1 MSYYYNYY
9 VGQRNKATG
18 KFTTV
23 EPYDANG
30 EPMCLLWKSSSFASD
45 LHEDFYP
52 IYSKDMEDRLKSF
65 SCFVSSSMTDEEY
78 DQGYYKVKY
87 MPYNDFQLFQPFRNG
102 YVLTEDVI
110 SYSADAGCDFSEY
123 ARDILTT
130 EQYAAFAHSYMA
142 SKKTRNVY
150 DPATDEE
157 IECNPS
163 DYMLFNWVD
172 YDGRQYE
179 QWSITNIISSLDITP
194 DKGYE
199 LVILETEGK
208 IKTALFGVKYVYI
221 IRKEKYGNQGTCKE
235 VCRR

>member
-9 VGQRNKATG
+9 IGQRNKATG

-65 SCFVSSSMTDEEY
+65 SCFVPSSTTDEEY

-110 SYSADAGCDFSEY
+110 SYSTDAGCDFGEY
-123 ARDILTT
+123 ARDILTP
-130 EQYAAFAHSYMA
+130 EQYAAFAHSYMT

-150 DPATDEE
+150 DPSTDEE

-194 DKGYE
+194 DNGYE
-199 LVILETEGK
+199 LVILETEG
-208 IKTALFGVKYVYI
+208 
-221 IRKEKYGNQGTCKE
+221 
-235 VCRR
+235 

>member
-30 EPMCLLWKSSSFASD
+30 EPMCLLWKSRSYASD

-52 IYSKDMEDRLKSF
+52 IYSKDMENRLKSF
-65 SCFVSSSMTDEEY
+65 SCFIPSSMTDEDY
-78 DQGYYKVKY
+78 DKDYYKVKY
-87 MPYNDFQLFQPFRNG
+87 MPYNEFQLSEPFRNG

-110 SYSADAGCDFSEY
+110 NYSTDAGCDFSEY
-123 ARDILTT
+123 ARDILTP

-150 DPATDEE
+150 DSATDEE

-199 LVILETEGK
+199 LVILETEG
-208 IKTALFGVKYVYI
+208 
-221 IRKEKYGNQGTCKE
+221 
-235 VCRR
+235 

>member
-130 EQYAAFAHSYMA
+130 EQYAAFAHSYMV

-199 LVILETEGK
+199 LVILETEG
-208 IKTALFGVKYVYI
+208 
-221 IRKEKYGNQGTCKE
+221 
-235 VCRR
+235 

>member
-9 VGQRNKATG
+9 VGQRNKETC

-52 IYSKDMEDRLKSF
+52 IYSKDMENRLKSF
-65 SCFVSSSMTDEEY
+65 SCFIPSSMTDEDY
-78 DQGYYKVKY
+78 DKDYYKVKY
-87 MPYNDFQLFQPFRNG
+87 MPYNEFQLSEPFRKG

-110 SYSADAGCDFSEY
+110 NYSTDAGCDFSEY
-123 ARDILTT
+123 ARDILTP

-199 LVILETEGK
+199 LVILETEG
-208 IKTALFGVKYVYI
+208 
-221 IRKEKYGNQGTCKE
+221 
-235 VCRR
+235 

>member
-179 QWSITNIISSLDITP
+179 QWSITNLISSLDITP

-199 LVILETEGK
+199 LVILETEG
-208 IKTALFGVKYVYI
+208 
-221 IRKEKYGNQGTCKE
+221 
-235 VCRR
+235 

>member
-199 LVILETEGK
+199 LVILETEG
-208 IKTALFGVKYVYI
+208 
-221 IRKEKYGNQGTCKE
+221 
-235 VCRR
+235 

>member
-18 KFTTV
+18 KFTAV
-23 EPYDANG
+23 EPYDADG

-52 IYSKDMEDRLKSF
+52 IHSKEMEDKLKSF
-65 SCFVSSSMTDEEY
+65 SCFVPSSMADEEY

-110 SYSADAGCDFSEY
+110 SYSTDAGCDFGEY
-123 ARDILTT
+123 ARDILTP
-130 EQYAAFAHSYMA
+130 EQYAAFAHSYMT

-199 LVILETEGK
+199 LVILETEG
-208 IKTALFGVKYVYI
+208 
-221 IRKEKYGNQGTCKE
+221 
-235 VCRR
+235 

>member
-23 EPYDANG
+23 EPYDANC

-199 LVILETEGK
+199 LVILETEG
-208 IKTALFGVKYVYI
+208 
-221 IRKEKYGNQGTCKE
+221 
-235 VCRR
+235 